1 MKIKSIFGS
10 KFKSIELGD
19 VVRLA
24 KDKPLDLRC
33 GRQISDFNIAFQTY
47 GKLNKNKDNVILIC
61 HALTGDQYVAS
72 ANPVTQKEGWWSSI
86 VGDGKAIDTKKYF
99 VICSNVLGG
108 CLGSLGPKEID
119 EKTGQPYGFNFPIIT
134 VGDMVEAQKLLLD
147 ELGIDKIKSVI
158 GGSMG
163 GFLAL
168 QWSISY
174 PNMVASVMPIATSY
188 RFNTQNIAFNEI
200 SRQAIM
206 ADVNWCEGKYYEEKK
221 YPKNGLALARMIA
234 HITYMSKDALHQK
247 FGRNLQNSKDLGYNF
262 DIDFQIESYLHHQGY
277 SFVERFDPN
286 SYLYITKAM
295 DYFDL
300 EEEFGGNL
308 SAAFSGCDDVR
319 FCLVSFSDDWLF
331 TCDEAKYLAKSLNIA
346 GADVSFVNI
355 ESKNGHDSFLLE
367 NKPLGKTIKGFL
379 DSL

>member
-1 MKIKSIFGS
+1 
-10 KFKSIELGD
+10 
-19 VVRLA
+19 
-24 KDKPLDLRC
+24 
-33 GRQISDFNIAFQTY
+33 
-47 GKLNKNKDNVILIC
+47 
-61 HALTGDQYVAS
+61 
-72 ANPVTQKEGWWSSI
+72 
-86 VGDGKAIDTKKYF
+86 
-99 VICSNVLGG
+99 
-108 CLGSLGPKEID
+108 
-119 EKTGQPYGFNFPIIT
+119 
-134 VGDMVEAQKLLLD
+134 
-147 ELGIDKIKSVI
+147 
-158 GGSMG
+158 
-163 GFLAL
+163 
-168 QWSISY
+168 
-174 PNMVASVMPIATSY
+174 
-188 RFNTQNIAFNEI
+188 
-200 SRQAIM
+200 
-206 ADVNWCEGKYYEEKK
+206 
-221 YPKNGLALARMIA
+221 MIA